1 MRFRTGVLYDGLY
14 TFVVQ
19 ATYVAVAFAVGLL
32 TARLLGPTGKGV
44 YALPVVQAGL
54 VSAVYGGLTST
65 ASYYLLNQRAGR
77 NALRVLGLA
86 TAIFLAGSAIAV
98 LALAWLSHSL
108 WAAPAAIASLPATAT
123 IAAVR
128 GYVTG
133 IKRVRYMATLSLT
146 LALVTFGLTAVG
158 LFLIQRT
165 PFVAIVA
172 WVASLTVVA
181 TVAWIAMLLHAR
193 TLEPGR
199 PVKLSGFL
207 TMALKGG
214 ATALVSLLNYRAD
227 LYIVAI
233 MLSTRDLGLYS
244 VATSA
249 PQALLFPAQVAA
261 TVTSPHIGGLDRRA
275 AAALAAQC
283 SRHSML
289 ISLVI
294 CIAVFAFAP
303 EIIGVFYGPAFLPMV
318 PALRILLVGV
328 VAMALAGPIS
338 SYYTLKLAKPEIP
351 LTLAGISAAI
361 CIAGTIVLIPLFGIE
376 GAATA
381 STAAYIIAQVIAL
394 FYFKRSTGLSL
405 RTMLVPTVVDL
416 KIYVEFVGRMRQDG
430 ARLLKRSAGTAG

>member
-1 MRFRTGVLYDGLY
+1 MQFRTKVLYDGLY

-19 ATYVAVAFAVGLL
+19 AAYVAVAFAVGLL
-32 TARLLGPTGKGV
+32 TARLLGPTGKGI

-54 VSAVYGGLTST
+54 ISAVFGGLTST
-65 ASYYLLNQRAGR
+65 TSYYLLNERAGR
-77 NALRVLGLA
+77 SAIRALTLTTVILVA
-86 TAIFLAGSAIAV
+86 AGSLAV
-98 LALAWLSHSL
+98 LAVAFAGHAL

-133 IKRVRYMATLSLT
+133 VKRVRYVASMSLV
-146 LALVTFGLTAVG
+146 LALVTLVLSAGG
-158 LFLIQRT
+158 LFLIQRS

-172 WVASLTVVA
+172 WVASTTVVGA
-181 TVAWIAMLLHAR
+181 IAWIAMLIHSR

-199 PVKLSGFL
+199 PVDLRRFLKL
-207 TMALKGG
+207 TLKGG

-275 AAALAAQC
+275 AAALAARC

-294 CIAVFAFAP
+294 CAVVFIFAP
-303 EIIGVFYGPAFLPMV
+303 DIIGFFYGAAFLPMI
-318 PALRILLVGV
+318 PALRILLVGI
-328 VAMALAGPIS
+328 VALALAGPIS
-338 SYYTLKLAKPEIP
+338 SYYTLKLAKPEVP
-351 LTLAGISAAI
+351 LALAGISAAI
-361 CIAGTIVLIPLFGIE
+361 CICGTLVLIAPLGIT
-376 GAATA
+376 GAACA
-381 STAAYIIAQVIAL
+381 SSGAYIIAQILAL
-394 FYFKRSTGLSL
+394 FYFRRSTGVGFRAL
-405 RTMLVPTVVDL
+405 LVPTSLDL
-416 KIYVEFVGRMRQDG
+416 RLYLDFLGRMRQDG
-430 ARLLKRSAGTAG
+430 ARLLTR

>member
-1 MRFRTGVLYDGLY
+1 MQFRTRVLYDGLY

-19 ATYVAVAFAVGLL
+19 AAYVAIAFAVGLL

-54 VSAVYGGLTST
+54 IASMFGGLTST
-65 ASYYLLNQRAGR
+65 TSYYLLNERVGR
-77 NALRVLGLA
+77 NVIGALSLTTLIFVAGGSLAVLGVA
-86 TAIFLAGSAIAV
+86 FF
-98 LALAWLSHSL
+98 SHEL

-133 IKRVRYMATLSLT
+133 IKRVRYVASISLT
-146 LALVTFGLTAVG
+146 LALVTFVLTAVG
-158 LFLIQRT
+158 LFLIQRS
-165 PFVAIVA
+165 PLVAIVA
-172 WVASLTVVA
+172 WVASTTVVG
-181 TVAWIAMLLHAR
+181 TVAWIAMLVHAR
-193 TLEPGR
+193 TLEPGEPLHLR
-199 PVKLSGFL
+199 RFL
-207 TMALKGG
+207 AMTLKGG

-261 TVTSPHIGGLDRRA
+261 TVTSPHIGGLDRHA
-275 AAALAAQC
+275 AAALAARC

-294 CIAVFAFAP
+294 CAAVFALAP
-303 EIIGVFYGPAFLPMV
+303 EIIGIFYGPSFLPMV
-318 PALRILLVGV
+318 PALRVLLVGV
-328 VAMALAGPIS
+328 VALALAGPIS

-351 LTLAGISAAI
+351 LALAGISAAI
-361 CIAGTIVLIPLFGIE
+361 CIAGTIVLIPLFGIV
-376 GAATA
+376 GAASA
-381 STAAYIIAQVIAL
+381 STGAYIIAQILAL
-394 FYFKRSTGLSL
+394 FYFKRSTGVGFKAL
-405 RTMLVPTVVDL
+405 LVPTSVDL
-416 KIYVEFVGRMRQDG
+416 RIYLDFLGRVRQDG
-430 ARLLKRSAGTAG
+430 ARLLTR